1 MKRQYSVPV
10 LALLMVCVGCA
21 LEGPQI
27 PIMEPVTH
35 PWSNTP
41 FIPVTPPPPELAW
54 APPQTPLQRLGLDG
68 FVALAPPTPR
78 PKVPRRVTSALPA
91 DAGAGPVR
99 RVTIAPRELL
109 TVPTTP
115 GQPTYLLLPEGE
127 RLAAPLA
134 LDEEQ
139 WVSALVEMGQAEQ
152 RRETVVVRP
161 LTLGAVLKTGL
172 LFKSGLFFFL
182 ELVSGPKG
190 GWLAVEC
197 SLPQGL
203 MDAPPPSAMAP
214 APLLPPQI
222 ALDHYDDAYTITTKA
237 KHVPWLPTRAF
248 RDGRNTFLLFP
259 EALAATRAP
268 VVYALASKK
277 KRILVEQ
284 QPYTH
289 PDPTRG
295 QLWLVKGDWR
305 TLELLDS
312 TGVIVKVAHTSVTQK

>member
-1 MKRQYSVPV
+1 MKRKYRVPILV
-10 LALLMVCVGCA
+10 LSMAYAGCA

-27 PIMEPVTH
+27 PTVEPVTH
-35 PWSNTP
+35 PWGNTP
-41 FIPVTPPPPELAW
+41 FVPVTPPPPELAW

-68 FVALAPPTPR
+68 FAALARPTPR
-78 PKVPRRVTSALPA
+78 PKIRPRVTSGLPA
-91 DAGAGPVR
+91 DAGTGPVR
-99 RVTIAPRELL
+99 RVTITPRELL
-109 TVPTTP
+109 TVHTTP

-161 LTLGAVLKTGL
+161 LTLGVVLKTGL
-172 LFKSGLFFFL
+172 LFRSGLFFFL
-182 ELVSGPKG
+182 ELVSAAKG

-197 SLPQGL
+197 SLPQVL
-203 MDAPPPSAMAP
+203 MDAPPASAMAP

-237 KHVPWLPTRAF
+237 KQVPWLPTRAF

-259 EALAATRAP
+259 PAIAATRAP

-289 PDPTRG
+289 PDPARG
-295 QLWLVKGDWR
+295 QLWLIKGDWR

-312 TGVIVKVAHTSVTQK
+312 AGVIVKVAHTSVTQK